1 MFLRTGWWKV
11 FGCSLCWLAQVTTV
25 LRGNPVGENVI
36 SGDASFDRGSSGI
49 LSVTQNSQ
57 TAIIHW
63 QDFSIGA
70 GELTRFIQPNAD
82 AAVLNRVVSGLPSS
96 IMGSLEANGRVF
108 LINPNGILVGPGGR
122 IDVGSFTASTLD
134 AGDGEFLAGGDVLFQ
149 GESMAGV
156 TNQGTIN
163 AIGGDIF
170 LLARNVENEGSLNAP
185 QGTVGLAAG
194 TEILLKQAGSERV
207 FVRAGQNS
215 SVTNSGGVE
224 AATAELKAHGNVYAL
239 AVNNTGVVR
248 ASGAVTKGGRVLL
261 TAGGGGTVKNS
272 GRISARR
279 SDGSGG
285 EVRLQA
291 ESSGRVENS
300 GTLDASGGTG
310 TGGQVT
316 VLGGGIEL
324 HTGAV
329 LNARGGQRGGDI
341 RIGGDFQ
348 GRNPALP
355 NALTVSVGD
364 GVSLLADG
372 SSGGGSVIVWSDG
385 ATAFAGNISARG
397 TDTGALGGFAE
408 VSGRQTLD
416 FTGLADL
423 SGAGA
428 GLAGTLLLDP
438 TDFTVGSS
446 EASSIISS
454 LASSN
459 VVVSTNGSGGQQGN
473 LTVSAALSY
482 VSAND
487 LTLLAHGNVIFSR
500 GIQNGGTGA
509 VQVISGW
516 DGVTGFGG
524 SSGVQSGS
532 AMFASIVD
540 AGAYGLE
547 NGVAGAGSIQIG
559 SASST
564 LDVSVGSRFGATNV
578 AGNSLSI
585 IASNSTVG
593 TASQLGYRTSR
604 VSANFNIDGAITGVF
619 RGNVSVQGGSAASA
633 PAMIGHGGLDPVLGV
648 EPDGNLGGKI
658 SLSTPGTVAIVSGA
672 GLRSS
677 GQLGHGGGLLTG
689 NYGGDIRVE
698 SGNLSVTSVGPQAYA
713 QLGHGGYSAS
723 GSHTGSI
730 TVVSAGNVTLTGGG
744 TGDGYAQLG
753 HGGNTSPGSHTGD
766 ISLTAVNLAMT
777 GAVSFSRVQ
786 IGHGGNNSAG
796 NNSGKITVALT
807 GGATLQGG
815 SSQRSYAQIGH
826 GGTGSAGDFS
836 GDVAVTIGGNL
847 VLRAGSVSNAT
858 QAYALIGHGD
868 VTTALSGTRQG
879 NLDVRVAGE
888 SSFVNGIAA
897 NAIWNIGHS
906 TSTANGVT
914 NADVLFSTGT
924 LDYSTSL
931 VASVTSTSADFTSKF
946 IANLAGGSV
955 TVASTGSGGFSLTS
969 SWNYSS
975 SNALTLLSTTDFR
988 FLLGVQNGL
997 AAGGGVVNIG
1007 SGWDGTTGLAM
1018 TPGTGPLMNFASIM
1032 ASPAAYGNNSGSV
1045 YIGASVGN
1053 PVVAVGGRSSSTQVA
1068 GHDLFLTGSS
1078 SVTNGYAQLGYR
1090 EPSGATGFST
1100 DAPISVVLKNSLI
1113 VAGGSASGGYAQIG
1127 NGGRDSSGG
1136 QSANSFGGD
1145 IMIVAPTSVS
1155 LLAGGGSL
1163 GYSQIGNAGH
1173 GNRGS
1178 GTGNLSITTGTLTIQ
1193 GGTGALANAVLGNGG
1208 YASDGDHSG
1217 NITVTAQDVILQGG
1231 LGSTNDSVAQIG
1243 HGGALSDG
1251 NHSGAIALSVAGNL
1265 SLLGGSSSR
1274 SPAQIGHGTAG
1285 GLTNT
1290 GTRQGGI
1297 DVRVGGESSFVSGS
1311 GSGSNWM
1318 LRHQTNTSSA
1328 TSNAELLF
1336 TTGTLDDVAGLGA
1349 SEVLVGSSVALNFFS
1364 ASFGGAVTVAAT
1376 GAGGMVVNG
1385 AISTTST
1392 NTITLL
1398 STHDLLVKSVVNSIG
1413 TSGTDNF
1420 SAGWDGVTGLTNTP
1434 GAGSL
1439 FSFASIQADPAAY
1452 GNNAGTVRIGD
1463 GSQTTLVS
1471 VGSLFG
1477 ATNVAAYALV
1487 VEASTVNAA
1496 GVAQFGVRNP
1506 ISSSG
1511 PFDVRLTS
1519 HFHVINRGLV
1529 SSAQIGRG
1537 NNTGAG
1543 DIFVTYAFDFDQPF
1557 AFAALAAH
1565 DVNVYSSVQNS
1576 SGMGTGTG
1584 GAVTLVSGWDGATG
1598 LPVAP
1603 QADFA
1608 TIAANDGSYGNNGGS
1623 VFIGRTAVTAAV
1635 AVGSR
1640 YAATNVAGSNVSL
1653 IGSNS
1658 SGGAFA
1664 LLGSRMNPSGAQTD
1678 ADGAINVRAKGDVTL
1693 TSGTLTTT
1701 YAHIGHGGRGV
1712 LPSTDVD
1719 GNWSGD
1725 ITINAGGD
1733 VILTGNGPAAKVQVG
1748 HGGENA
1754 RGDFNGTVT
1763 VSAHDVRLVA
1773 GGGSAYA
1780 QLGHGGLGALGNTN
1794 GALHV
1799 TATGSVS
1806 LAGGTASFAYA
1817 QLGNGGSLRVGD
1829 HTGAITLQVSGDLSL
1844 TGGTSGSSYAQ
1855 VGNGGSSSN
1864 GNHAGDILVGVGG
1877 NLLLLG
1883 APSISASSSYAMIG
1897 HGAASSSSTGTRT
1910 GNMDLRVSG
1919 ESSLV
1924 NGGSSFS
1931 PWRIGHRT
1939 TSLSSVSDA
1948 ELKFSTGTLDYAS
1961 ASSVSNAVLNSDFNT
1976 KMISNLAG
1984 GSVTVTVTGSD
1995 GTNGDLR
2002 ISSSWSSNSS
2012 NRVTLVSTSD
2022 ITVTAPIFANGSGGL
2037 DIVTDAAN
2045 ASRPDININAK
2056 FVNSSFVSS
2065 AGGVR
2070 VFAASPF
2077 TSTLGTLFGA
2087 TRQYDVWYGE
2097 SAAITGVNFKLSPVL
2112 TLTARDATRLYG
2124 ESNPP
2129 LSFTSSGLVPGD
2141 TLSRAVNGIPTPVTA
2156 AGLTSP
2162 VGNYVIDL
2170 HGSLT
2175 ANSGYTLV
2183 INDGTLTVGPAP
2195 LTITASDIL
2204 RTYGVPFEFEGS
2216 EFTSTGLKNGETIGR
2231 VLLSSPGADLSAPA
2245 QAQPYVISIANP
2257 TGGTFDARNYGI
2269 IFVSGALV
2277 VQPDQR
2283 TLSGDIGRDFGP
2295 FGTDWQNWTPD
2306 PLHEG
2311 SISRFGIPPVLQ
2323 QDGPPPLLRRSS
2335 SDTSEAEES
2344 GQ

>member
-1 MFLRTGWWKV
+1 MFLRTGWWKA
-11 FGCSLCWLAQVTTV
+11 FGCALCWLAQMTTI

-36 SGDASFDRGSSGI
+36 SGDASFDRASSGI
-49 LSVTQNSQ
+49 LSVTQSSQ

-215 SVTNSGGVE
+215 RVTNSGGVE

-324 HTGAV
+324 HTGAM
-329 LNARGGQRGGDI
+329 LNASGGQRGGDI

-355 NALTVSVGD
+355 NALSVSVGD

-385 ATAFAGNISARG
+385 ATAFAGNITARG

-509 VQVISGW
+509 VQVVSGW

-564 LDVSVGSRFGATNV
+564 LDVSVGSRFGPTNV
-578 AGNSLSI
+578 AGNTLSI
-585 IASNSTVG
+585 IASNSTIS

-604 VSANFNIDGAITGVF
+604 VSANFNIDGPINGVF

-658 SLSTPGTVAIVSGA
+658 SLSTPGTVSIVSGA

-689 NYGGDIRVE
+689 NYGGDIRVA

-730 TVVSAGNVTLTGGG
+730 TVVSAGNVTLTGAG

-777 GAVSFSRVQ
+777 GASLFSRVQ

-796 NNSGKITVALT
+796 NNGGKITVALT

-815 SSQRSYAQIGH
+815 SLSRSYAQIGH
-826 GGTGSAGDFS
+826 GGPGSAGNFS

-847 VLRAGSVSNAT
+847 DLRAGSVSNAT

-888 SSFVNGIAA
+888 SSFVNGIAI
-897 NAIWNIGHS
+897 NAIWNIGHA

-914 NADVLFSTGT
+914 HADVLFSTGT
-924 LDYSTSL
+924 LDYSTGL

-997 AAGGGVVNIG
+997 AVGGGVVNIG

-1053 PVVAVGGRSSSTQVA
+1053 PVVAVGSRSGSTQVV
-1068 GHDLFLTGSS
+1068 GHDLTLTGSS
-1078 SVTNGYAQLGYR
+1078 TVTNGYAQLGFR
-1090 EPSGATGFST
+1090 EPTAATGFST
-1100 DAPISVVLKNSLI
+1100 AAPITVILKNSLM
-1113 VAGGSASGGYAQIG
+1113 VAGGNVFGGYAQIG
-1127 NGGRDSSGG
+1127 NGGQDSSGG

-1145 IMIVAPTSVS
+1145 IMIIAPTSVS

-1163 GYSQIGNAGH
+1163 SYSQIGNAGH

-1178 GTGNLSITTGTLTIQ
+1178 GTGSLSVVTGVLTIR
-1193 GGTGALANAVLGNGG
+1193 GGSGALANALLGNGG
-1208 YASDGDHSG
+1208 YASDGNHSG
-1217 NITVTAQDVILQGG
+1217 NISVTAQDVTLQGG

-1290 GTRQGGI
+1290 GTRQGVI
-1297 DVRVGGESSFVSGS
+1297 DVRVGGESSLVNGTGITSG
-1311 GSGSNWM
+1311 WM
-1318 LRHQTNTSSA
+1318 IRHLTTTASA
-1328 TSNAELLF
+1328 VSNAEVLF
-1336 TTGTLDDVAGLGA
+1336 VTGTLDASPGAGATEALLSPAVAT
-1349 SEVLVGSSVALNFFS
+1349 NFFS
-1364 ASFGGAVTVAAT
+1364 AGFGGPVTIGAT
-1376 GAGGMVVNG
+1376 GAGGMIVTG
-1385 AISTTST
+1385 AIGGANDLTVISTRDLVFKTSVT
-1392 NTITLL
+1392 NNG
-1398 STHDLLVKSVVNSIG
+1398 SAAVNVG
-1413 TSGTDNF
+1413 
-1420 SAGWDGVTGLTNTP
+1420 AGWDGVTGLTSTP
-1434 GAGSL
+1434 GAGPL
-1439 FSFASIQADPAAY
+1439 FSFASIQADPSAY
-1452 GNNAGTVRIGD
+1452 SNNAGTIRIGD
-1463 GSQTTLVS
+1463 GTQTTVVN
-1471 VGSLFG
+1471 VGSLLG
-1477 ATNVAAYALV
+1477 ATNAAAYALV
-1487 VEASTVNAA
+1487 VEASTVSAA
-1496 GVAQFGVRNP
+1496 GVAQFGIRNAQSSNAP
-1506 ISSSG
+1506 IN
-1511 PFDVRLTS
+1511 VMLAS
-1519 HFHVINRGLV
+1519 HFHVINRGVV

-1537 NNTGAG
+1537 TNSGAG
-1543 DIFVTYAFDFDQPF
+1543 DVFVTSNFDFSLPF
-1557 AFAALAAH
+1557 SFAAFAAH
-1565 DVNVYSSVQNS
+1565 DVQMYASLQNS
-1576 SGMGTGTG
+1576 SGTGGGTG
-1584 GAVTLVSGWDGATG
+1584 GGVTLVSGWDGVAGLTG
-1598 LPVAP
+1598 SLP
-1603 QADFA
+1603 ADY
-1608 TIAANDGSYGNNGGS
+1608 AAVEGDASSYGNNGGS
-1623 VFIGRTAVTAAV
+1623 VFVGRTGGTSAV

-1640 YAATNVAGSNVSL
+1640 YAATNVAGANVSVL
-1653 IGSNS
+1653 GSNS

-1664 LLGSRMNPSGAQTD
+1664 LLGFRMNPSGAQTD
-1678 ADGAINVRAKGDVTL
+1678 ASGSINVRARGDVNVRAGL
-1693 TSGTLTTT
+1693 STTT
-1701 YAHIGHGGRGV
+1701 YAHIGHGGQGIF
-1712 LPSTDVD
+1712 PYTETDGD
-1719 GNWSGD
+1719 WSGD
-1725 ITINAGGD
+1725 INISAGGNLM
-1733 VILTGNGPAAKVQVG
+1733 LTGNGPAANVQVG
-1748 HGGENA
+1748 HGGENS
-1754 RGDFNGTVT
+1754 RGIFTGNITVF
-1763 VSAHDVRLVA
+1763 AHDVTVAA
-1773 GGGSAYA
+1773 GGSSGYA
-1780 QLGHGGLGALGNTN
+1780 QIGHGGLGALGDTN
-1794 GALHV
+1794 GVLSV
-1799 TATGSVS
+1799 TTTGDIS
-1806 LAGGTASFAYA
+1806 LAGGTSTFAYA
-1817 QLGNGGSLRVGD
+1817 QIGNGGGLRTGN
-1829 HTGAITLQVSGDLSL
+1829 HSGAITLQVSGDLSL
-1844 TGGTSGSSYAQ
+1844 RAGLGSSSTTYAQ
-1855 VGNGGSSSN
+1855 VGNGGASSN
-1864 GNHAGDILVGVGG
+1864 GNHSGDIMVGVGG
-1877 NLLLLG
+1877 DLVIAG
-1883 APSISASSSYAMIG
+1883 AASFSASSSYAMIG
-1897 HGAASSSSTGTRT
+1897 HGAGFMSGSGTRT
-1910 GNMDLRVSG
+1910 GKVVVSVSG

-1931 PWRIGHRT
+1931 PWRIGHQ
-1939 TSLSSVSDA
+1939 SSSSSSISDA
-1948 ELKFSTGTLDYAS
+1948 EFRFSTGTFDFSTS
-1961 ASSVSNAVLNSDFNT
+1961 AAATGGSTNSDFNT

-1984 GSVTVTVTGSD
+1984 GPVTVTVTGSD

-2002 ISSSWSSNSS
+2002 ISSSWSSSSS
-2012 NRVTLVSTSD
+2012 NRVTFVSTSD

-2045 ASRPDININAK
+2045 AARPDININAK

-2077 TSTLGTLFGA
+2077 TSTLGGLSVA
-2087 TRQYDVWYGE
+2087 SRQYDVWYGE
-2097 SAAITGVNFKLSPVL
+2097 AAAITGVNFKLSPVL

-2141 TLSRAVNGIPTPVTA
+2141 LLSRAVNGTPIPRTT
-2156 AGLTSP
+2156 AGLDAP
-2162 VGNYVIDL
+2162 VGNHVIDM

-2175 ANSGYTLV
+2175 AKSGYTLV

-2204 RTYGVPFEFEGS
+2204 RTYGVPFEFAGS
-2216 EFTSTGLKNGETIGR
+2216 EFTSIGLKNGETIGR